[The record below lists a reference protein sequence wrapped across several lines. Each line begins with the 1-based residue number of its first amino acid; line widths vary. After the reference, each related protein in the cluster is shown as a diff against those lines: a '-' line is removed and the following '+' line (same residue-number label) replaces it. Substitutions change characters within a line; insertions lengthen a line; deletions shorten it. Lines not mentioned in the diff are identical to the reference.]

1 MLINKKIFK
10 FIIRII
16 QKYYIDRIKK
26 NNLEFVI
33 QYEFCVKKNFQFC
46 ILMKID
52 GEKFLIHIY

>member
-33 QYEFCVKKNFQFC
+33 QYEFCVKKKFS
-46 ILMKID
+46 ILHFEID